1 MANWTM
7 RRGHIIGGSAVL
19 IGVLCNWAGG
29 ATIAI
34 SAVEALLTWNANT
47 ESDLAGYKVY
57 QGTVSGQYGPPVTL
71 GLVTSYTLTLPS
83 LAIDQR
89 YFWAITAYDLTGNES
104 SKSAEVSKLVAGDPA
119 QTIPLAPTGLKVSKW
134 DGSQW
139 VLLASA

>member
-1 MANWTM
+1 M
-7 RRGHIIGGSAVL
+7 RTLALTL
-19 IGVLCNWAGG
+19 IGVLLVGWVYA
-29 ATIAI
+29 ATV
-34 SAVEALLTWNANT
+34 SLSWNANT
-47 ESDLAGYKVY
+47 ESDLAGYKLY
-57 QGTVSGQYGPPVTL
+57 QGTVSGQYGPPTTL
-71 GLVTSYTLTLPS
+71 GLVTSTTLTLPN

-104 SKSAEVSKLVAGDPA
+104 PKSSEVSKIIVGDPA